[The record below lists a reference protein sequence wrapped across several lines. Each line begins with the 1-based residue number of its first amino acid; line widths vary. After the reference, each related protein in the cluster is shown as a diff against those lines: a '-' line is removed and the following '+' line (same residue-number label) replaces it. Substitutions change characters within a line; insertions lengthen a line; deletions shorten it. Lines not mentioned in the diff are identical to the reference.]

1 MASSSRPVN
10 NMFDPDAFMARLAGP
25 PLLMGI
31 LNVTPDSFSDGG
43 QFDASGPA
51 IAHAIEMA
59 NAGADII
66 DIGGESTRPGHTP
79 VDAEAEQ
86 RRIMPVIHAVTAA
99 VETPISVDTYKAAT
113 ARAALDAGAHIVN
126 DIWGLQRDPL
136 MARVVADAGCPIIC
150 MHNRDAIDPDIDMI
164 ADIKAFLEKSLEI
177 AHQAGIQTN
186 RIILDPG
193 FGFGKSFEQSLD
205 VLARVGELQTMG
217 LPLLIGLSRK
227 GFIGHF
233 SGNKEVGDRLA
244 GTLSANMAAINQGAA
259 QIIRVHAVKPHRE
272 MLDFASA
279 LAPVQK

>member
-1 MASSSRPVN
+1 
-10 NMFDPDAFMARLAGP
+10 MFDPDAFMARLAGP

>member
-1 MASSSRPVN
+1 
-10 NMFDPDAFMARLAGP
+10 MARLAGP

-43 QFDASGPA
+43 LFDASGPA
-51 IAHAIEMA
+51 IAHAIEMV
-59 NAGADII
+59 NSGADII

-79 VDAEAEQ
+79 VDAAAEQ
-86 RRIMPVIHAVTAA
+86 RRIMPVIRAVAAA
-99 VETPISVDTYKAAT
+99 VDTPISVDTYKAAT

-136 MARVVADAGCPIIC
+136 MARVVADAGCPVIC
-150 MHNRDAIDPDIDMI
+150 MHNRDAIDPKVDII
-164 ADIKAFLEKSLEI
+164 ADIKTFLERSLEI
-177 AHQAGIQTN
+177 AHSAGIQTN

-205 VLARVGELQTMG
+205 VLTRVNELQTLG

-227 GFIGHF
+227 GFIGHY
-233 SGNKEVGDRLA
+233 SGNKDVGDRLA
-244 GTLSANMAAINQGAA
+244 GTLSANMAAVSQGAA

-272 MLDFASA
+272 MLDFATA
-279 LAPVQK
+279 LAAVRKQTA

>member
-1 MASSSRPVN
+1 
-10 NMFDPDAFMARLAGP
+10 
-25 PLLMGI
+25 
-31 LNVTPDSFSDGG
+31 
-43 QFDASGPA
+43 
-51 IAHAIEMA
+51 
-59 NAGADII
+59 
-66 DIGGESTRPGHTP
+66 
-79 VDAEAEQ
+79 
-86 RRIMPVIHAVTAA
+86 
-99 VETPISVDTYKAAT
+99 
-113 ARAALDAGAHIVN
+113 
-126 DIWGLQRDPL
+126 
-136 MARVVADAGCPIIC
+136 

-164 ADIKAFLEKSLEI
+164 ADIKAFLERSLEI
-177 AHQAGIQTN
+177 AHQAGIQTD

-259 QIIRVHAVKPHRE
+259 QVIRVHAVKPHRE

-279 LAPVQK
+279 LAAVQT

>member
-1 MASSSRPVN
+1 
-10 NMFDPDAFMARLAGP
+10 MFDPDAFMACLAGP

-86 RRIMPVIHAVTAA
+86 RRIMPVIGAVAAA
-99 VETPISVDTYKAAT
+99 VETPMSVDTYKAAT
-113 ARAALDAGAHIVN
+113 ARAALEAGAHIVN
-126 DIWGLQRDPL
+126 DVWGLQRDPL

-150 MHNRDAIDPDIDMI
+150 MHNRDAVDTDMDMI
-164 ADIKAFLEKSLEI
+164 ADIKGFFEKSLEI
-177 AHQAGIQTN
+177 AYAAGIQTN

-193 FGFGKSFEQSLD
+193 FGFGKSFEQSLE
-205 VLARVGELQTMG
+205 VLTRVSELQTMG
-217 LPLLIGLSRK
+217 FPLLIGLSRK
-227 GFIGHF
+227 GFIGQY
-233 SGNKEVGDRLA
+233 SGNEDVGDRLA
-244 GTLSANMAAINQGAA
+244 GTLCANMAALSQGAA

-272 MLDFASA
+272 MLDFATA
-279 LAPVQK
+279 LAAVKK